1 MGGITTH
8 ILDTSAGR
16 PAAGV
21 PVTLAASDG
30 AGGWA
35 EAASS
40 RTDEDGRARLLG
52 PEERPAVGD
61 YRLRFEVAEYLAKRS
76 EAAFYPRVEV
86 HFTLAHPDQHYH
98 VPLLLNPYGYS
109 TYRGS

>member
-1 MGGITTH
+1 MSGITTH
-8 ILDTSAGR
+8 SLDTSAGH

-21 PVTLAASDG
+21 PVRLSKPDG

-35 EAASS
+35 EAASA
-40 RTDEDGRARLLG
+40 RTDDDGRARLLG
-52 PEERPAVGD
+52 PDERPTTGD
-61 YRLRFEVAEYLAKRS
+61 YRLTFEVASYLAERPG
-76 EAAFYPRVEV
+76 EVFYPRVEV